1 MSGRREN
8 VMLRAATGL
17 EGGMVASGSTCG
29 VVTGGALGV
38 ALMEGPM
45 GSHQETMKRVSDYV
59 DWFQNNFAT
68 TLCRERT
75 GVDFYKTKG
84 QLRYFLPGERV
95 GRCLWHIGKAM
106 AHISS
111 LRDEPFSLKGEQAR
125 ESPADDIHCAQAVLK
140 GVRDKTGV
148 GDDLLEKASFVLDGG
163 VAYKGGACGA
173 IAGAVMAINLAF
185 GWNIREMSYART
197 IKNFVVGHTNLL
209 RKHPKA
215 MPEPFAIGKGLVRT
229 LRAKAGS
236 LECRQIVGRRFEGQ
250 DDFRAHIRSS
260 QTCAEII
267 KAAVEEATEAIE
279 KYR

>member
-29 VVTGGALGV
+29 VVTGGALGI

-45 GSHQETMKRVSDYV
+45 LSHQETMKRVSEYV
-59 DWFQNNFAT
+59 DWFQDNFAT

-111 LRDEPFSLKGEQAR
+111 LRDEPFSLKGELVR
-125 ESPADDIHCAQAVLK
+125 ESLADDIHCAQAVLK
-140 GVRDKTGV
+140 GVREKTGV

-173 IAGAVMAINLAF
+173 IAGAVMAVNIAL
-185 GWNIREMSYART
+185 GWNIREMSYIRT
-197 IKNFVVGHTNLL
+197 IKDFVTGHLNLI
-209 RKHPKA
+209 RKHAKA
-215 MPEPFAIGKGLVRT
+215 MPEPFAIGKEIVKELH
-229 LRAKAGS
+229 AKAGC
-236 LECRQIVGRRFEGQ
+236 LECSQIVGRSFGGH
-250 DDFRAHIRSS
+250 DDFQAYIHSS
-260 QTCAEII
+260 QICTELI
-267 KAAVEEATEAIE
+267 KMAVEKASEAIQR
-279 KYR
+279 YG